1 MDLDFLNTNRPVTV
15 TNTATP
21 TPKTPV
27 FIVGDTSAPVPPSS
41 IATAARIDARI
52 VVDTRPSVPS
62 SPFAT
67 AAKRALSV
75 SPQQP
80 GGNKV
85 AKVVLQS
92 PDWPRLR
99 CSPPL
104 QSPPSGKPP

>member
-1 MDLDFLNTNRPVTV
+1 MDLDFLPNRPVTV

-41 IATAARIDARI
+41 IAIDARI
-52 VVDTRPSVPS
+52 VVDTRRSVPS

-67 AAKRALSV
+67 VAKRALSV

-80 GGNKV
+80 GGKP
-85 AKVVLQS
+85 A
-92 PDWPRLR
+92 
-99 CSPPL
+99 PP
-104 QSPPSGKPP
+104 K